1 MPEVSGE
8 AGWRGTGL
16 PSRLPM
22 AGSERTCTAGRRLK
36 PGHRANLGVEG
47 WRSVPAGG
55 TPEHKVTLHLNLH
68 R

>member
-8 AGWRGTGL
+8 AGWRGTDL
-16 PSRLPM
+16 LSRLSM

-36 PGHRANLGVEG
+36 PGHRANLGMEG
-47 WRSVPAGG
+47 RRSVHAGG
-55 TPEHKVTLHLNLH
+55 TPEHKVTLYLNLH